1 MAVRHDTAASLCPGN
16 GGTTQPVPK
25 KRSVK
30 QLACGLAP
38 AAAGMARDR
47 KEQARQCH
55 NAPALSVPKDARGQ
69 NHRRQNE
76 SYQHKIAKKLTALA
90 KQDRRLW
97 LAGLLASEP
106 LAAASCAVWHR
117 PKLPATAK
125 IMDRPAPGRAGAAKT
140 APLGSPAFR
149 WPGGR
154 GGEVTSTRSVSHRA
168 GPNETSQQPCCSV
181 SHTLILTFGTP
192 RARLSRT
199 PVRQS
204 HGHPPRQVTH
214 PPPRPHRRPARAPSH
229 AVVGYARTSTLEQ
242 AAGLEAQLRDLQA
255 AGCKSGS
262 RY

>member
-1 MAVRHDTAASLCPGN
+1 MFGWWAFMAVRHDTAASLCPGN

-38 AAAGMARDR
+38 AAAGMARNQKSR
-47 KEQARQCH
+47 HA
-55 NAPALSVPKDARGQ
+55 NAITHLLSRFPRMPVDKTTAGRT
-69 NHRRQNE
+69 

-154 GGEVTSTRSVSHRA
+154 GGEVTSR
-168 GPNETSQQPCCSV
+168 GL
-181 SHTLILTFGTP
+181 SHTGWP
-192 RARLSRT
+192 
-199 PVRQS
+199 
-204 HGHPPRQVTH
+204 
-214 PPPRPHRRPARAPSH
+214 
-229 AVVGYARTSTLEQ
+229 
-242 AAGLEAQLRDLQA
+242 
-255 AGCKSGS
+255 
-262 RY
+262 